1 MIMGRYLI
9 MLESTKMRAYI
20 TKLLERDGNT
30 CAVCGRTLDIHNC
43 VINHIYP
50 RSLGGGDNFE
60 NLELLCV
67 ECNTVKSA
75 SDQIYEYQ
83 FESFIK
89 ELLERH
95 PKYSNIRVEHKTP
108 IGIIDIAFDSNVD
121 AKRQFMFAEIKV
133 YTAFT
138 NERINAIIHQLAL
151 FKSEYPYGKAVFIF
165 PGELADEYT
174 AALMDAGISIWDSEF
189 LCEEFKDQID
199 ELKESR
205 YSYLIQKMLPKL
217 DEKDEYQ
224 KLIDRLKDCVPGSS
238 EWGKYQKL
246 VGDMLELLFCK
257 TLSSPLMQSR
267 DFSKNNRRDFILL
280 NATYENSIW
289 RFLRDRYDA
298 EYIIV
303 DAKNSDKPITK
314 QDILQ
319 MSHYLKEKGSGRFG
333 IIISR
338 KGLGKSSQIA
348 LRDTWIHEEKMIV
361 VLDDNDVET
370 MLKEMRCKND
380 PAIILRQKVAE
391 LRLSI

>member
-1 MIMGRYLI
+1 MYELG
-9 MLESTKMRAYI
+9 KKKVYI
-20 TKLLERDGNT
+20 TKLLERNGNT

-43 VINHIYP
+43 VIDHIYP

-60 NLELLCV
+60 NLELLCM
-67 ECNTVKSA
+67 ECNTAKAA
-75 SDQIYEYQ
+75 SDQIFEYQ

-89 ELLERH
+89 ELLERN
-95 PKYSNIRVEHKTP
+95 PKYSNVRVEHKTP
-108 IGIIDIAFDSNVD
+108 VGIVDIAFDSSVD
-121 AKRQFMFAEIKV
+121 AKKQFMFAEIKV

-138 NERINAIIHQLAL
+138 NERIYAIIHRLAL
-151 FKSEYPYGKAVFIF
+151 FKSEYPYGKAAFIF

-174 AALMDAGISIWDSEF
+174 AALMDAGIFIWDSKF

-224 KLIDRLKDCVPGSS
+224 KLIDRIKDCVPGSS

-246 VGDMLELLFCK
+246 VGDMLEALFCK
-257 TLSSPLMQSR
+257 TLSSPLMQSS
-267 DFSKNNRRDFILL
+267 DFSKNNRRDFVLH

-348 LRDTWIHEEKMIV
+348 LRDMWIHEDKMIV

>member
-1 MIMGRYLI
+1 MY
-9 MLESTKMRAYI
+9 EVAKKKAYI

-43 VINHIYP
+43 VIDHIFP
-50 RSLGGGDNFE
+50 RSLGGGDDFE

-67 ECNTVKSA
+67 ECNIAKAA
-75 SDQIYEYQ
+75 SGQILEYQ
-83 FESFIK
+83 FESFVK

-95 PKYSNIRVEHKTP
+95 PKYSSIRVEHKTP
-108 IGIIDIAFDSNVD
+108 VGRVDIAFDSSKD
-121 AKRQFMFAEIKV
+121 AKKQFMFAEIKV
-133 YTAFT
+133 HTAFT
-138 NERINAIIHQLAL
+138 NELINAIIYRLAL

-165 PGELADEYT
+165 PGELADEYIT
-174 AALMDAGISIWDSEF
+174 TVRAAGISIWDSKF

-199 ELKESR
+199 DLKESR
-205 YSYLIQKMLPKL
+205 YSYLIQKMLPKV

-224 KLIDRLKDCVPGSS
+224 KLIDRLNDCVPGSA

-246 VGDMLELLFCK
+246 VGDILELLFCK
-257 TLSSPLMQSR
+257 TLSSPLMQSS

-280 NATYENSIW
+280 NASYENSIW
-289 RFLRDRYDA
+289 RFFRDQYDA

-303 DAKNSDKPITK
+303 DAKNSGKSITK
-314 QDILQ
+314 QDVLQ
-319 MSHYLKEKGSGRFG
+319 MGHYLKEKGAGRFG

-338 KGLGKSSQIA
+338 KGLGKSSQIV
-348 LRDTWIHEEKMIV
+348 LRDTWVHEEKMIV

-370 MLKEMRCKND
+370 MLKIMRSKND
-380 PAIILRQKVAE
+380 PADILRQKVAE

>member
-1 MIMGRYLI
+1 MYEAARKK
-9 MLESTKMRAYI
+9 TYI

-43 VINHIYP
+43 VIDHIYP
-50 RSLGGGDNFE
+50 RSLGGGDDFE

-67 ECNTVKSA
+67 ECNIAKATSG
-75 SDQIYEYQ
+75 QILEYQ
-83 FESFIK
+83 FESFVK
-89 ELLERH
+89 ELLESH

-108 IGIIDIAFDSNVD
+108 IGRVDIAFDASKD
-121 AKRQFMFAEIKV
+121 AKKHFVFAEIKV
-133 YTAFT
+133 HTAFT
-138 NERINAIIHQLAL
+138 NELINAIIHRLAL

-174 AALMDAGISIWDSEF
+174 ATLLDAGISIWDSKF

-205 YSYLIQKMLPKL
+205 YSYLIQKMLPKV

-224 KLIDRLKDCVPGSS
+224 KLIDRLKECVPGSS

-246 VGDMLELLFCK
+246 VGDVLELLFCK
-257 TLSSPLMQSR
+257 TLSSPLMQSS
-267 DFSKNNRRDFILL
+267 DFSKNNRRDFVLL
-280 NATYENSIW
+280 NATYENPIW
-289 RFLRDRYDA
+289 RFFRERYDA

-303 DAKNSDKPITK
+303 DAKNSDKSITK

-319 MSHYLKEKGSGRFG
+319 MSHYLREKGAGRFG

-348 LRDTWIHEEKMIV
+348 LRDAWIHEEKMIV

-370 MLKEMRCKND
+370 MLKEMRNKND
-380 PAIILRQKVAE
+380 PADILRQKVAE